1 MSSRSREG
9 SPTLQEP
16 SRGVLAPGVG
26 GADVAAG
33 LAEVRRLALRQLTAA
48 AGDLTYQVLLAY
60 AVALPAFV
68 ATEVITR
75 GLIALRDEPR
85 EDAVFKRLAHYCPDR
100 ELPLARLRQE
110 HRIIEHSGEN
120 LRVLLQEAASDAM
133 VSRAE
138 IEVAAASYLVYYGNH
153 IAHEEEDVMPLA
165 RKMLGEA
172 DWQAARDV
180 VPSGSDPMLGPN
192 PQERYRMLRRRIAL
206 EAGAPA

>member
-1 MSSRSREG
+1 MHDPVRKWHEEHMYFHRLLE
-9 SPTLQEP
+9 LL
-16 SRGVLAPGVG
+16 RH
-26 GADVAAG
+26 
-33 LAEVRRLALRQLTAA
+33 EVDQLALGETPN
-48 AGDLTYQVLLAY
+48 Y
-60 AVALPAFV
+60 ALMLD
-68 ATEVITR
+68 I
-75 GLIALRDEPR
+75 IDYLRDYSDHVHHPR

-100 ELPLARLRQE
+100 ALPLARLRQE